1 MMNQQQQLKTLYL
14 DGHDYLR
21 VLQDGP
27 ALRVRQRMA
36 SDRLYPLR
44 LLAQVVVKGPAD
56 WSTNALLACAE
67 ATVPVI
73 FLHADGSL
81 RGRVLGI
88 PAIDPLLDL
97 NLALETFLDLPEG
110 PARYHTWF
118 SAKSQQAR
126 LEFLRLTGWRN
137 LPSESNTVRQL
148 IEQRARLYVRAGE
161 LRRFDR
167 HVYGLLLAYTGV
179 RLRDYR
185 LDPDHPCLTVKEINI
200 IRDFTNILIWTVQRE
215 KLRYLKHLR
224 KLALRKGD
232 ALGRLDWSRA
242 VRFFEQNKR
251 NIAETFDKTIA
262 RFHIYLLESVR
273 HHGHQ

>member
-1 MMNQQQQLKTLYL
+1 M
-14 DGHDYLR
+14 R

-27 ALRVRQRMA
+27 ALRIRQRKS

-67 ATVPVI
+67 AAVPVI
-73 FLHADGSL
+73 FLRADGSL
-81 RGRVLGI
+81 RGRVLGT
-88 PAIDPLLDL
+88 PANDPLLDL
-97 NLALETFLDLPEG
+97 NLALETYLDQRDG

-126 LEFLRLTGWRN
+126 LGFLRLTGWRN
-137 LPSESNTVRQL
+137 LPAESNTVRQL

-167 HVYGLLLAYTGV
+167 HVYGLLLAYTGA
-179 RLRDYR
+179 RFRDYR
-185 LDPDHPCLTVKEINI
+185 LEPDHPCLTVKEINI
-200 IRDFTNILIWTVQRE
+200 TRDFTNILIWTVQRE

-224 KLALRKGD
+224 KLALRRGK
-232 ALGRLDWSRA
+232 ALGELDWHRT
-242 VRFFEQNKR
+242 VQFIERNKKD
-251 NIAETFDKTIA
+251 ITETFDKIIA
-262 RFHIYLLESVR
+262 KFHIFLLESIR
-273 HHGHQ
+273 HHARQ